1 MHRAGD
7 TFADRYR
14 IEGRLGA
21 GGMSTVYLAID
32 AVLERKIAL
41 KILAE
46 HLSED
51 ETFLIRF
58 KNEARAAARLTH
70 PNVVQVYDFGEEEG
84 RHYIVME
91 YVQGRS
97 GAQLLR
103 ESGRLPVERAIDIAC
118 QACEGL
124 GYAHREGIIHRDIKP
139 GNLLIAED
147 GTVKLADFG
156 IAKATEQTRITKA
169 GSVLGTAAYISP
181 EQAHGEEATQASDI
195 YSLGVVSYQLLAG
208 QLPHESSSLTEL
220 ALKQQNEEVKPL
232 PSLADE
238 VSPELDRAVSRALAR
253 DPANRY
259 EDAYSMEDALRRAMA
274 GEDVVPIVAVDA
286 TTHRLEPETAATQ
299 VVPHAATEPRVA
311 EPKRSRKSGKKRN
324 RAGRFFATLAVL
336 ALLGGGAAAFVIY
349 TSSSEQTRKIQE
361 VVEDTVQDQIRGLKD
376 LIRDNTQ

>member
-1 MHRAGD
+1 MHRSGD
-7 TFADRYR
+7 TFAGRYQ

-58 KNEARAAARLTH
+58 RNEARAAARLTH
-70 PNVVQVYDFGEEEG
+70 PNVVQVYDSGEEQG

-103 ESGRLPVERAIDIAC
+103 ESGRLPVERAIDITC

-124 GYAHREGIIHRDIKP
+124 GYAHREGIVHRDIKP

-181 EQAHGEEATQASDI
+181 EQAHGEEATPASDI
-195 YSLGVVSYQLLAG
+195 YSLGVVTYQLLAG

-220 ALKQQNEEVKPL
+220 ALKQQNEEVEPL
-232 PSLADE
+232 PSLADD
-238 VSPELDRAVSRALAR
+238 VSPELDRAVARALAR

-259 EDAYSMEDALRRAMA
+259 EDARSMEDALRRAMA

-286 TTHRLEPETAATQ
+286 TTRRIEPETAATQ
-299 VVPHAATEPRVA
+299 VVPRTAVEPRVA
-311 EPKRSRKSGKKRN
+311 ESKHSRDSGKKRS
-324 RAGRFFATLAVL
+324 RIGRFFATLAVL

-349 TSSSEQTRKIQE
+349 TSGSEQTRKIQE
-361 VVEDTVQDQIRGLKD
+361 VVESTVQDQIRGLKD
-376 LIRDNTQ
+376 LIRDNTR